1 MKKKIFGKL
10 FAGLCCIFFAL
21 FTISCKQTEIQTK
34 IDPQFQAFLNFGN
47 SSDSEKNIDVISQY
61 IYSPE
66 IISQTGSFEF
76 KAIQAVTCENAM
88 ALIFEAK
95 ATDAIDVKIME
106 DAPENNEVMIYKGD
120 IIDGNDTLVDNSF
133 LEKNKNNMV
142 GALGKASV
150 VQVRSIDD
158 EASSALIGIKY
169 AVKNNSDKFEKTEK
183 YTVVINAADDYSAFS
198 LSADKIIESE
208 YIQLQGD
215 GLSGEL
221 LMSPLCISIDISVNK
236 TQAAVDNS
244 DIEMKDANGNIL
256 YSAPLKLF
264 DDGTKVGENNE
275 SFSKVF
281 MSEIYNT
288 DYISSINLYGQDFS
302 IN

>member
-1 MKKKIFGKL
+1 MKKKIFRKL
-10 FAGLCCIFFAL
+10 FAGLCCVVLAL

-34 IDPQFQAFLNFGN
+34 IDPRFQAFLNFGN

-106 DAPENNEVMIYKGD
+106 DVPENNEVMIYKGD
-120 IIDGNDTLVDNSF
+120 IIDGNDTLGDNSF

-150 VQVRSIDD
+150 VQVISIDD

-169 AVKNNSDKFEKTEK
+169 AVKNNSEKFGKSEK
-183 YTVVINAADDYSAFS
+183 YTIIINNANDYSAFS
-198 LSADKIIESE
+198 WTVDKIIESKNAL
-208 YIQLQGD
+208 LQGD
-215 GLSGEL
+215 GLSAEL

-264 DDGTKVGENNE
+264 DDETKVGEYNE